1 MRLSVISYGADED
14 GKTWEGAG
22 MENHHDRGDVGFVLI
37 HGSELGAWL
46 WDRVV
51 PLLRRP
57 ALAVDLPGRRSRP
70 ADRRSLSLD
79 DAVGSVVKDVEAW
92 GVDRVILVAH
102 SFSGILL
109 PTLARKLG
117 DRVAAVVL
125 VGADV
130 PEEGR
135 GWVDLRPPAQR
146 IFLRLLYRLRPSGAL
161 SPRGS
166 NRKTLAN
173 DLDEQTTAMFL
184 DRRVPEAP
192 RFLLDPVSPATIP
205 AAIPRHYLRLL
216 QDRSLSEAARERM
229 IGRLPGA
236 QVHDLGS
243 GHLPML
249 SRPDELAAIL
259 DEIAEAA

>member
-1 MRLSVISYGADED
+1 MRLSVIPYGADED

-146 IFLRLLYRLRPSGAL
+146 IFLRLLYRLRPGGAL

-166 NRKTLAN
+166 NRKTLA
-173 DLDEQTTAMFL
+173 TTWTSRPPRCSWTGGSPRPRGSCWIRC
-184 DRRVPEAP
+184 RRP
-192 RFLLDPVSPATIP
+192 RSRQPSPATTSGCSRI
-205 AAIPRHYLRLL
+205 AAS
-216 QDRSLSEAARERM
+216 Q
-229 IGRLPGA
+229 RLPGSA
-236 QVHDLGS
+236 
-243 GHLPML
+243 
-249 SRPDELAAIL
+249 
-259 DEIAEAA
+259 